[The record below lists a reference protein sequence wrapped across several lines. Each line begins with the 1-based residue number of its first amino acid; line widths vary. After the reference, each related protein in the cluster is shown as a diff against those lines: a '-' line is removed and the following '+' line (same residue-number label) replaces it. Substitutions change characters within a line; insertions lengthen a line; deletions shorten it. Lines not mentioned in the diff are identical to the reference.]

1 VQGTNE
7 EARLN
12 NIGLLAIYVVGFIAI
27 FYFLAVRPQQKQRKA
42 HEQLINSV
50 KRGDRVV
57 TIGGIFGT
65 VKRVEEGLV
74 VVEIDKGVNIKV
86 ARRAI
91 AEIASAEQK
100 ATASKV
106 LDKPVADEAEEIVPE
121 ESDVVED
128 MTAEESEGS
137 AAAEEEQK

>member
-1 VQGTNE
+1 M
-7 EARLN
+7 N

-50 KRGDRVV
+50 KRGDRIV
-57 TIGGIFGT
+57 TIGGVFGT

-100 ATASKV
+100 ATAAKV
-106 LDKPVADEAEEIVPE
+106 LDKPVKDEDVEEIEPVEAEAVE
-121 ESDVVED
+121 EVDADATEPPADV
-128 MTAEESEGS
+128 
-137 AAAEEEQK
+137 EEEKK

>member
-1 VQGTNE
+1 
-7 EARLN
+7 LN

>member
-1 VQGTNE
+1 M
-7 EARLN
+7 N

-50 KRGDRVV
+50 KRGDRIV
-57 TIGGIFGT
+57 TIGGVFGT

-100 ATASKV
+100 ATAAKV
-106 LDKPVADEAEEIVPE
+106 LDKPVKDEDVEEIEPE
-121 ESDVVED
+121 
-128 MTAEESEGS
+128 
-137 AAAEEEQK
+137 

>member
-1 VQGTNE
+1 MD
-7 EARLN
+7 
-12 NIGLLAIYVVGFIAI
+12 NIGLLLIYVVGFIAI

-65 VKRVEEGLV
+65 VKRVEEAVV
-74 VVEIDKGVNIKV
+74 VVEIDKGVSVRV

-100 ATASKV
+100 AKAAAV
-106 LDKPVADEAEEIVPE
+106 LDKPVEDEAEAEVE
-121 ESDVVED
+121 ADVEAAASEATTTADEQEGVAP
-128 MTAEESEGS
+128 AEEY
-137 AAAEEEQK
+137 KPPK

>member
-1 VQGTNE
+1 
-7 EARLN
+7 LN

-50 KRGDRVV
+50 KRGDRIV
-57 TIGGIFGT
+57 TIGGVFGT

-100 ATASKV
+100 ATAAKV
-106 LDKPVADEAEEIVPE
+106 LDKPVKDEDVEEIEPVEAEAVE
-121 ESDVVED
+121 EVDADATEPPADVEED
-128 MTAEESEGS
+128 NE
-137 AAAEEEQK
+137 

>member
-1 VQGTNE
+1 
-7 EARLN
+7 LN

-121 ESDVVED
+121 ESDVVE
-128 MTAEESEGS
+128 GS

>member
-1 VQGTNE
+1 M
-7 EARLN
+7 N

-42 HEQLINSV
+42 HEQLISSV
-50 KRGDRVV
+50 KRGDRIV

-74 VVEIDKGVNIKV
+74 VTEIDKGINIKV

-100 ATASKV
+100 ATAAKA
-106 LDKPVADEAEEIVPE
+106 LDKPVVDEPE
-121 ESDVVED
+121 ELELEEADAVE
-128 MTAEESEGS
+128 EY
-137 AAAEEEQK
+137 AAEDSEETEADKEEEN

>member
-1 VQGTNE
+1 M
-7 EARLN
+7 N

>member
-1 VQGTNE
+1 M
-7 EARLN
+7 N

-50 KRGDRVV
+50 KRGDRIV
-57 TIGGIFGT
+57 TIGGVFGT

-100 ATASKV
+100 ATAAKV
-106 LDKPVADEAEEIVPE
+106 LDKPVKDEDVEEIEPVEAEAVE
-121 ESDVVED
+121 EVDADATEPPADVEED
-128 MTAEESEGS
+128 NE
-137 AAAEEEQK
+137 